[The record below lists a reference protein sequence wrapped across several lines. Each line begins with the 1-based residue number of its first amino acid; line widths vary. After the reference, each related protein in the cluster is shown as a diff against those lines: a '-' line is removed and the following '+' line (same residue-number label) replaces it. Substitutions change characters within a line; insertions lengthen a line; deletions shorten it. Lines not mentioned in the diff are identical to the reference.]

1 MQVTLSEDD
10 ESARVL
16 RNAVVNIPPYRSEKL
31 HFGSRNTKP
40 THVSPAPAALGQG
53 CLILEF
59 NGVFRG
65 GGVQI
70 HCALES
76 SVCGSD
82 SFGPFWI
89 RMPLRFQENGSF
101 LFSLFIWMFRLQHEP
116 PQRTS
121 KDATS

>member
-31 HFGSRNTKP
+31 HFGPRNTKP

-65 GGVQI
+65 GGGTDPL
-70 HCALES
+70 CTGE
-76 SVCGSD
+76 
-82 SFGPFWI
+82 FGVRI
-89 RMPLRFQENGSF
+89 
-101 LFSLFIWMFRLQHEP
+101 
-116 PQRTS
+116 
-121 KDATS
+121 